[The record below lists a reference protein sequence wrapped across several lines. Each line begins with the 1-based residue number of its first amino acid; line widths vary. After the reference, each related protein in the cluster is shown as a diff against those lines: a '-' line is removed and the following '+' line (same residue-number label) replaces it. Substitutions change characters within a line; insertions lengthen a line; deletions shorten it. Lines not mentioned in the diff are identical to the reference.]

1 MRDAGA
7 AAEVVTVAGILA
19 ASAPTH
25 VVARGTVVYATEG
38 CSAAAEPAPAPDAGA
53 DGVDGCVDFDDAG

>member
-19 ASAPTH
+19 ASVPTH
-25 VVARGTVVYATEG
+25 GVARGTVVCATED
-38 CSAAAEPAPAPDAGA
+38 CSAAAELAPAPDAGA
-53 DGVDGCVDFDDAG
+53 DGVDGCADLDDAG